1 MRKLVVWG
9 TALIAVTA
17 PATASYAGH
26 GHGGGGGGGGG
37 TPTFTLS
44 IPADPVAVDQS
55 LVQSV
60 AITVTRA
67 GASATSIKN
76 CSSTVSVATT
86 PNTDSGDGAAAN
98 TDYTAPTSVTIP
110 KGALT
115 ADIAIGLAHES
126 ETAPDADTT
135 ESFNVTISNATSSCK
150 KTSTIASASAVVTI
164 SDSRHAFHVPD
175 GAEVQLSGILLGGCD
190 PLYASFE
197 VPGSTFGLGDNTA
210 DPCDVP
216 IGVSDFRWKN
226 DTGDEQIARLGL
238 DDLACGVGADLIYYS
253 DTTSAAGTV
262 TDANHA
268 RVTPTSDPNVW
279 TVDLADT
286 GGGCNFDAGS
296 WKIPPAGQGNMTA
309 TLRLVTSAPD
319 APTNPSATP
328 NGSSEVD
335 LQWDAMPTADSYEIW
350 RGDAGTGSET
360 FLDTT
365 NTPSYT
371 DTSVSAD
378 TTYDYYVKAV
388 NDVGTSGPSQEVEAT
403 TTP

>member
-9 TALIAVTA
+9 TALVAVTA

-26 GHGGGGGGGGG
+26 GHGGGGGG
-37 TPTFTLS
+37 TPTFTIS
-44 IPADPVAVDQS
+44 IPSVPVAIDQS

-67 GASATSIKN
+67 SASATSMKN

-98 TDYTAPTSVTIP
+98 TDFTAPTTATIS
-110 KGALT
+110 KGAT
-115 ADIAIGLAHES
+115 TTDITIGLVHES

-135 ESFNVTISNATSSCK
+135 ESFNVTISNAISNCK
-150 KTSTIASASAVVTI
+150 KTSSITNASAVVTI

-175 GAEVQLSGILLGGCD
+175 GAEVQLSGMLLAGCD
-190 PLYASFE
+190 PLYATLE
-197 VPGSTFGLGDNTA
+197 VPGSTFALGDNTS
-210 DPCDVP
+210 DLCDVP
-216 IGVSDFRWKN
+216 IPAADFRWKN
-226 DTGDEQIARLGL
+226 DTGNEQIVRVGL
-238 DDLACGVGADLIYYS
+238 DDLACGAGADLIYYS
-253 DTTSAAGTV
+253 DTTSAAGSV

-268 RVTPTSDPNVW
+268 RVTSTADPSVW
-279 TVDLADT
+279 TVDIADT

-296 WKIPPAGQGNMTA
+296 WKIPPAGGGNLTA
-309 TLRLVTSAPD
+309 TLRLVTSAPA
-319 APTNPSATP
+319 APTNPGATP

-335 LQWDAMPTADSYEIW
+335 LQWDAMPTADSYEVW
-350 RGDAGTGSET
+350 RGDAGTGTET

-365 NTPSYT
+365 TTASYT
-371 DTSVSAD
+371 DTTVSAD
-378 TTYDYYVKAV
+378 TTYDYYIKAV
-388 NDVGTSGPSQEVEAT
+388 NDVGTSGPSQEVEAL